1 MSVLIEI
8 NDYYGI
14 FISVRLKIS
23 CPTLIRAAWKCKMVW
38 YSLFF
43 VVLMVRFGAQFFN
56 IHSNFCQM
64 KKLFIKY
71 AGCLYSIKDWST
83 CQNRYHLPS
92 PSISLAFIFPACQF
106 CDCIAIETQMKS
118 TCTYWLG
125 TQHTLKLL
133 SMMILQIFPLF
144 QRALT
149 TFFAHIS
156 YEWFVMRIDCSV
168 LVYCTT
174 TPFAP
179 FCTIHSCIVG
189 SLICSDFS

>member
-23 CPTLIRAAWKCKMVW
+23 CPTLIRAASMCKMVW

-43 VVLMVRFGAQFFN
+43 VVLRVRFAAQFFN

-92 PSISLAFIFPACQF
+92 PSIYLAFIFPACQF
-106 CDCIAIETQMKS
+106 CDCIAIEAQMKS

-125 TQHTLKLL
+125 THTEIIINDDFANFSL
-133 SMMILQIFPLF
+133 SWARSHSVLCTYFIWIICNANWLF
-144 QRALT
+144 C
-149 TFFAHIS
+149 
-156 YEWFVMRIDCSV
+156 VV
-168 LVYCTT
+168 LVYCTHS
-174 TPFAP
+174 PFAP